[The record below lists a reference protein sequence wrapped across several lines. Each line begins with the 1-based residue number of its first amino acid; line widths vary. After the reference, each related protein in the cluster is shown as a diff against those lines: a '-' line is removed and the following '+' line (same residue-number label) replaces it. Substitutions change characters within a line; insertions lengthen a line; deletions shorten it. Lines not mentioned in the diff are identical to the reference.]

1 MGKIKIKGSIILNI
15 VAPILLMVLGV
26 LIVLAYA
33 IGRPAILSIPA
44 GILVIVM
51 GGLILFNYILD
62 LHTMASIVG
71 LVGSAIIALGISF
84 IIDNFIFIVFALV
97 PYIFFTVGIVSLGD
111 AILAIVFRKER
122 QLPTTRII
130 IEFAIAM
137 VAIALGVLMLT
148 IPVFESVMCYVL
160 AGGLF
165 ILGIYLLVVGIIKK
179 EKNSLESKLKT
190 VAD

>member
-1 MGKIKIKGSIILNI
+1 
-15 VAPILLMVLGV
+15 
-26 LIVLAYA
+26 
-33 IGRPAILSIPA
+33 
-44 GILVIVM
+44 
-51 GGLILFNYILD
+51 
-62 LHTMASIVG
+62 
-71 LVGSAIIALGISF
+71 
-84 IIDNFIFIVFALV
+84 
-97 PYIFFTVGIVSLGD
+97 
-111 AILAIVFRKER
+111 
-122 QLPTTRII
+122 
-130 IEFAIAM
+130 M